1 LISPALLVTRTVDE
15 GGLDVVGFVAA
26 GGGTGSV
33 VAPDWKYEHPN
44 VASVTTRIG
53 ERII

>member
-1 LISPALLVTRTVDE
+1 LIRPALLVTRTADE
-15 GGLDVVGFVAA
+15 DGLDVVGLEVVVE
-26 GGGTGSV
+26 GPGSV

-44 VASVTTRIG
+44 AARVTTRIG

>member
-1 LISPALLVTRTVDE
+1 LISPALLVTRTADE
-15 GGLDVVGFVAA
+15 DGLDVVGFVAVE
-26 GGGTGSV
+26 GGGGSV
-33 VAPDWKYEHPN
+33 VGPDWKYEQPN

>member
-1 LISPALLVTRTVDE
+1 LISPSLLVTRTADE
-15 GGLDVVGFVAA
+15 TGLDVVGFVAV
-26 GGGTGSV
+26 GGGAGSV

-44 VASVTTRIG
+44 AASVTTRIG